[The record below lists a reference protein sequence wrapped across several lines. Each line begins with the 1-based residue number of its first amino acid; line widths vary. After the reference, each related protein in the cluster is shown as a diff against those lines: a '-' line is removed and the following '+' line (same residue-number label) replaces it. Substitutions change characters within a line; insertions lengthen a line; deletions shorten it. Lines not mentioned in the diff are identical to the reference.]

1 MAVSN
6 LKAFLLL
13 ALAFAL
19 ASSAAAQT
27 KPADGDTSLS
37 LHGIM
42 IYGIVDIGLQY
53 ETHGATISDYFSN
66 GGNSLIQKNSDKS
79 VLGGTPS
86 NLSQSRVGV
95 RGKEVLIDDWSGI
108 FQVETYFNPQS
119 GNLAD
124 GPKSLVLNNGKAL
137 TAQSTGVDSSV
148 AGQAFQIAYAGV
160 SSVRFGT
167 LTFGR
172 QTGLMADGVAK
183 YDPLAVSQAFSVIGY
198 SGVAAGGGVTQ
209 DRRLDQSLKYAYAN
223 GGYHVSAQYRFNGS
237 NGAGR
242 TAVQLQLG
250 ADFAGVS
257 LDGYYGKMR
266 DAISVSSLSAAQ
278 VADLP
283 GLGYSPNNS
292 LAGTISDNT
301 MFSLMGSCALG
312 AATLSA
318 GYEHI
323 RYANPA
329 TLLAT
334 GFVDEGG
341 YVLAFVNNTAYTR
354 NRNLQIYWAG
364 VKYTIRS
371 LDLYAAYYGYHQS
384 NFATGALAGCA
395 TSMSAACSGEL
406 TAVSLAADYRITK
419 RFDGYFGAMW
429 SGVQDGLANGYLAKS
444 SVDPTL
450 GVRFRF

>member
-1 MAVSN
+1 VSN
-6 LKAFLLL
+6 INASLFL
-13 ALAFAL
+13 ALSFAL
-19 ASSAAAQT
+19 ASAAAAQT
-27 KPADGDTSLS
+27 KAADSDTSLT
-37 LHGIM
+37 LHGIT

-53 ETHGATISDYFSN
+53 ETHGATLSDYFSN
-66 GGNSLIQKNSDKS
+66 GGNSLLQKNSYKS
-79 VLGGTPS
+79 VLGATPS
-86 NLSQSRVGV
+86 NMSQSRVGV
-95 RGKEVLIDDWSGI
+95 RGKEPLLDDWSGV

-148 AGQAFQIAYAGV
+148 AGQPFEIAYAGV
-160 SSVRFGT
+160 SSVRYGT

-172 QTGLMADGVAK
+172 QTGLMADGIAK
-183 YDPLAVSQAFSVIGY
+183 YDPLATSQAFSVIGY

-223 GGYHVSAQYRFNGS
+223 GGYHLGAQYRFNGS
-237 NGAGR
+237 NGASR

-250 ADFAGVS
+250 VDSAGAS
-257 LDGYYGKMR
+257 IDGYYGKMR

-278 VADLP
+278 VADLA
-283 GLGYSPNNS
+283 GLGYSPNNA

-301 MFSLMGSCALG
+301 MFSLMGSYNVAH
-312 AATLSA
+312 ATLSA
-318 GYEHI
+318 GYEHV

-329 TLLAT
+329 TPLAA
-334 GFVDEGG
+334 GYADEGG
-341 YVLAFVNNTAYTR
+341 YILAFVNNAAYTHSK
-354 NRNLQIYWAG
+354 NLQIYWAG
-364 VKYTIRS
+364 VKYTVRS

-384 NFATGALAGCA
+384 SFATGALAGCSSTA
-395 TSMSAACSGEL
+395 SAACSGEL

-429 SGVQDGLANGYLAKS
+429 SGVQAGLANGYLTKNS
-444 SVDPTL
+444 IDPTL